1 MSRIYLI
8 AADRPLPLCGM
19 EENWTRVMNLSERFH
34 NPDLRGQERVISG
47 RSQFR
52 IQEHSYYRGAVDEL
66 GLELKGY
73 QYELEVT
80 EDQWGLEKLTAYLK
94 ENLSS
99 GEQVELWSLW
109 VGNENIP
116 PARYRG
122 HLNDFDMDTL
132 HQFFGAESIC
142 ITITV

>member
-1 MSRIYLI
+1 MSRVCLV
-8 AADRPLPLCGM
+8 AADRPLPLCDM
-19 EENWTRVMNLSERFH
+19 EEHWTRALKLSERFR
-34 NPDLRGQERVISG
+34 NPDLRGVERVISG
-47 RSQFR
+47 TSLFR

-66 GLELKGY
+66 ELELKGY

-80 EDQWGLEKLTAYLK
+80 KDQWTLEKLTAYLK

-109 VGNENIP
+109 IGNESIP
-116 PARYRG
+116 PARYAG
-122 HLNDFDMDTL
+122 HLKDFDMDTL
-132 HQFFGAESIC
+132 HQFLDAESIC